1 MDKPLSRRRFV
12 KNSALGLAALVLY
25 HLIPGGKTAEG
36 AEPGTRAGQGN
47 TLIVYFS
54 HSGNT
59 RYMAGQIHEKIA
71 GDTLEVKTVN
81 IYSENYDT
89 VVEQAKQEQNQNA
102 RPKLSMAVPDLSAY
116 DTIFVG
122 YPNWWG
128 TMPMALFTFFEKNDL
143 SGKTLIPFST
153 HEGSVF
159 GRSVTDMQRLNPKS
173 RFLDGLA
180 IRGRSVRGESARQ
193 EIAQWLAGLKVANI
207 KSR

>member
-1 MDKPLSRRRFV
+1 MDKPISRRRFV
-12 KNSALGLAALVLY
+12 KNSALGLTALIVY
-25 HLIPGGKTAEG
+25 HFIPGGKTADG
-36 AEPGTRAGQGN
+36 ADPETRAGQGN

-59 RYMAGQIHEKIA
+59 RYMAGQIHERIA

-81 IYSENYDT
+81 IYSEDYDT
-89 VVEQAKQEQNQNA
+89 VVEQAKQEQNRNA
-102 RPKLSMAVPDLSAY
+102 RPKLSMTVPDLSAY

-128 TMPMALFTFFEKNDL
+128 TMPMALFTFFEENDL

-153 HEGSVF
+153 HEGSDF
-159 GRSVTDMQRLNPKS
+159 GRSVTDMKRFCPKS

-180 IRGRSVRGESARQ
+180 IRGRSVRGNSTRQ
-193 EIAQWLAGLKVANI
+193 EIEQWLVDLKVAKI
-207 KSR
+207 KTR